1 MITAAE
7 QVQER
12 IKTKGIKVVDIKHH
26 GRLSD
31 KQIKSIP
38 LSHVYMWI
46 KTGEWNAKDFGKWL
60 SVKEIYE

>member
-12 IKTKGIKVVDIKHH
+12 IKTKGIKAVDIKHH

-31 KQIKSIP
+31 EQIKSIP
-38 LSHVYMWI
+38 LSLVYMWI
-46 KTGEWNAKDFGKWL
+46 RTGEWNAKDFRTWL